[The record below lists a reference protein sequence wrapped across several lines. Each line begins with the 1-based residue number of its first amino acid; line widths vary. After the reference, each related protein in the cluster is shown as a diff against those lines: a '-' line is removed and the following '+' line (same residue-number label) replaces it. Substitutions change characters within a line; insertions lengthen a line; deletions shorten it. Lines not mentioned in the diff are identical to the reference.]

1 LINQQNE
8 NKEFSTLAALFTSF
22 LCTVF
27 GANAVAIK
35 ISLSGLGVFTTA
47 GLRFSMAALAVLVW
61 AVATR
66 QSIYPKKEQFYQLLI
81 LSLAFIVR
89 MSLLYLGLS
98 KTHASRA
105 VLLINLQPFLV
116 LLLAHYFIP
125 GDQITTRKILGLL
138 IGFVG
143 ICFVFLEG
151 KDVTA
156 DFRIGDFMILSTTIM
171 WACST
176 IYIKRILS
184 TFEPFQIV
192 LYQMAIA
199 APFFFLEAFLWDRT
213 MIIFIDSK
221 VLAALLYQSLI
232 TASWGFV
239 IWTNLL
245 QKYGAVSL
253 HSFIFI
259 MPVAGVLLAGL
270 LLGEPITRNILLALV
285 LVASGILVVHF
296 KPRKTTPLF
305 LPGRG
310 V

>member
-1 LINQQNE
+1 VFDDLINRQNE

-66 QSIYPKKEQFYQLLI
+66 QSIYPKKEQLYQLLI
-81 LSLAFIVR
+81 LSLVFIVR

-213 MIIFIDSK
+213 MIIFMDSR

-270 LLGEPITRNILLALV
+270 LLAE
-285 LVASGILVVHF
+285 VHAF
-296 KPRKTTPLF
+296 KKINM
-305 LPGRG
+305 
-310 V
+310 